1 MCIRLKKNCK
11 DTKKISLIGQGF
23 QAYLDHRFWYLP
35 FSTPKQ
41 AHNMLAKKEISDKP
55 WTIKRDEIKAEHLL
69 EQAPA
74 DLRMG
79 WKAWIADQGSGKEGS
94 GAAAAIPAAGIT
106 LVIRD
111 QAGALCMSVQF

>member
-1 MCIRLKKNCK
+1 M
-11 DTKKISLIGQGF
+11 IGQGF
-23 QAYLDHRFWYLP
+23 QAYIDHLFWYLP
-35 FSTPKQ
+35 FSNPKQ
-41 AHNMLAKKEISDKP
+41 AHDMLAKKEMSDEP

-79 WKAWIADQGSGKEGS
+79 WKAWIAEHWSGKEGS

-111 QAGALCMSVQF
+111 